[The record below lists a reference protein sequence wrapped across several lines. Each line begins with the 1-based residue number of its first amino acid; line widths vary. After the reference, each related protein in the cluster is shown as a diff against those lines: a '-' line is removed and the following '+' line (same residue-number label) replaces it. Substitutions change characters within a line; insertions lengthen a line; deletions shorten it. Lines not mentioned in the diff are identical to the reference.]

1 MKKILAILGTIIT
14 IAVCG
19 LIVFTVISEN
29 TVDLTDTSDWHY
41 VTHSDF
47 EAKLP
52 KALESS
58 DNLYYTSTGSEQIA
72 CYSYEDMVFSVAT
85 LPMSSDLIEKLNLE
99 KYISNLEIN
108 GEKLEPIELN
118 GGYYYTRTRNSS
130 ADKTN
135 DIFQVEALFKGK
147 NKVYNVIVYCPME
160 DKAKY
165 EESMQK
171 WIESF
176 TLR

>member
-19 LIVFTVISEN
+19 LIVYAMISEN
-29 TVDLTDTSDWHY
+29 TVDLTDASDWHY

-85 LPMSSDLIEKLNLE
+85 LPMSSDLIEKLDLE

-135 DIFQVEALFKGK
+135 DIFQAEALFKGK

>member
-1 MKKILAILGTIIT
+1 MKKILAIPGTIIT

-19 LIVFTVISEN
+19 LIVYAMISEN
-29 TVDLTDTSDWHY
+29 TVDLTDASDWHY

-85 LPMSSDLIEKLNLE
+85 LPMSSDLIEKLDLE

-118 GGYYYTRTRNSS
+118 GGYHYTRTRNSS

-135 DIFQVEALFKGK
+135 DIFQAEALFKGK

-176 TLR
+176 TIR

>member
-1 MKKILAILGTIIT
+1 MKKGLTILGIIIT

-19 LIVFTVISEN
+19 LLVFALISEN
-29 TVDLTDTSDWHY
+29 TVDLTDSSEWHY
-41 VTHSDF
+41 VTHSEF
-47 EAKLP
+47 KAKLP
-52 KALESS
+52 KDFESS

-72 CYSYEDMVFSVAT
+72 CYSYKDIVFSVAT
-85 LPMSSDLIEKLNLE
+85 LPMSSDLIEKLDLE
-99 KYISNLEIN
+99 KYISNWEIN

-130 ADKTN
+130 TDKTN
-135 DIFQVEALFKGK
+135 DIFQAEALFKGK
-147 NKVYNVIVYCPME
+147 NKVYNVIVYCPMD